1 VADMEIKDN
10 SIKTIL
16 KIIRVYNS
24 ERLKDMASKLKI
36 SIPYLSSIENGKRNI
51 PKWFLERM
59 NKNYILED
67 ETKEKLAREFIK
79 EAYIKNTRELQKTL
93 GISWDIEASFQ
104 EAFEK
109 SFKNDWRSLFKEVKE

>member
-1 VADMEIKDN
+1 MEIKDN

-24 ERLKDMASKLKI
+24 ECLKDMASKLKI

-59 NKNYILED
+59 NKNYILGD

-79 EAYIKNTRELQKTL
+79 EIYMKNARGLQETSGVIL
-93 GISWDIEASFQ
+93 DIEASFQ

-109 SFKNDWRSLFKEVKE
+109 GFKSDWKGLFKEVEE

>member
-1 VADMEIKDN
+1 MEIKDN

-24 ERLKDMASKLKI
+24 ECLKDMASKLKI